1 MSKIREILANFRNLS
16 NLTEELKPIQN
27 QVLATIEEELRALS
41 AQTTNPDAMDALN
54 MNQAL
59 ILKELKKSKPSS
71 DNDSVLG
78 AWIENLVEELKKVQ
92 GAQVVLIEKSEIQN
106 SLMNSLTDLIPMLEN
121 NEELMDLKEKI
132 ELFSQAES
140 HHESME
146 ESRQEVKS
154 LIKDVKALVDSAKE
168 SGCLL
173 NQRRKKSRKRSSTSS
188 RSRSRKAS
196 KLSYNEDEEEN
207 SDEDA

>member
-1 MSKIREILANFRNLS
+1 
-16 NLTEELKPIQN
+16 
-27 QVLATIEEELRALS
+27 
-41 AQTTNPDAMDALN
+41 
-54 MNQAL
+54 MNQSL
-59 ILKELKKSKPSS
+59 ILKQLKKSSS
-71 DNDSVLG
+71 PNSDDSVLTS
-78 AWIENLVEELKKVQ
+78 WIENLVEELKKVQ

-154 LIKDVKALVDSAKE
+154 LIKDVIALVDSAKE